1 MINFFRKIRQQL
13 LIENKTGKYFK
24 YAIGEILLVVIGI
37 LIALGI
43 NNWNDERKMRI
54 VELDIL
60 RGIKQNILLDTIDLN
75 DNMRVYKEMSK
86 RDFNTLSHV
95 VDKKPLDSI
104 LESNLIKM
112 GTETA
117 TTLILHRSYFDEAN
131 RRGLTIIS
139 NKALR
144 DSISRL
150 YEFRYAYLLYIQNN
164 DPKLNYISKY
174 HDLLSPYIRILPGS
188 NIKISEEHY
197 QSILNN
203 ETFLIESFN
212 ALTQVEDLSSNYD
225 LILKHTLAIIN
236 QIDEELLRRE

>member
-1 MINFFRKIRQQL
+1 MIKFFRKIRQRL
-13 LIENKTGKYFK
+13 LTENKFSKYLL
-24 YAIGEILLVVIGI
+24 YAIGEIILVVIGI
-37 LIALGI
+37 LIALQI

-60 RGIKQNILLDTIDLN
+60 RGIKQNILLDTIDLR
-75 DNMRVYKEMSK
+75 DNMKVYKEMFK
-86 RDFNTLSHV
+86 RDVNTLNHIA
-95 VDKKPLDSI
+95 DRKPLDST

-112 GTETA
+112 GTEGS

-139 NKALR
+139 NKTLR

-150 YEFRYAYLLYIQNN
+150 YEFRYTYLLYIQNN

-174 HDLLSPYIRILPGS
+174 HDLLSHYIRVLPGI
-188 NIKISEEHY
+188 NLKISEESY
-197 QSILNN
+197 QSILND
-203 ETFLIESFN
+203 EKFLIESYN
-212 ALTQVEDLSSNYD
+212 ALNQVYDLSSNYE
-225 LILKHTLAIIN
+225 LIYKHTLAIIN